1 MQRRGLSELAVFVLL
16 VAIAI
21 LGRSERVDWN
31 FTPVAAA
38 TIFAGYYFRRAW
50 IAAIVPIA
58 ALAVSDLREPGHAN
72 IWVLMTVWG
81 AFAATSLLGP
91 WLRRAEGTPRQ
102 IGRGALAALAPSAL
116 FFLTTNLAV
125 WATEYAPTLANLG
138 WVYLRGVPFY
148 GKMVAGDLFYM
159 GLLFGAYALATM
171 SETSRQPVAAR

>member
-1 MQRRGLSELAVFVLL
+1 MQRRGLSDLAVFVMI

-21 LGRSERVDWN
+21 IGRNERVDWN
-31 FTPVAAA
+31 FTPIAAA

-72 IWVLMTVWG
+72 MWVLLTVWG
-81 AFAATSLLGP
+81 TFAATAMLGP
-91 WLRRAEGTPRQ
+91 WLRRAEGLRRQ
-102 IGRGALAALAPSAL
+102 LGRGTLAALMPSAL

-138 WVYLRGVPFY
+138 WVYLRGIPFY

-159 GLLFGAYALATM
+159 GLFFGAYALTTLR
-171 SETSRQPVAAR
+171 ETSRQPVAAR